1 MNAVIVYTPPFFPN
15 LFNRMLTIASA
26 IHFSRGFTQRHL
38 ERPRTRMLFSSLANN
53 GSFFFFFLLNINTL
67 LNIHRNMKYMWTAK
81 IEIRLRLAYCL
92 MIKKVRY
99 LISSILNNEYVT
111 AKKRISLIFS
121 SSLSIRVISFARV
134 FDFLRSSLK
143 NHIRSYF
150 INDYILQVWIYFS
163 TKFVETSVV

>member
-1 MNAVIVYTPPFFPN
+1 
-15 LFNRMLTIASA
+15 
-26 IHFSRGFTQRHL
+26 
-38 ERPRTRMLFSSLANN
+38 
-53 GSFFFFFLLNINTL
+53 
-67 LNIHRNMKYMWTAK
+67 MKYMWTAK

-121 SSLSIRVISFARV
+121 SSLSIRVIPFARV
-134 FDFLRSSLK
+134 FDFLRSWLK